1 MKNSLKYC
9 SVLLS
14 LFLLAYMNSC
24 VKEATKTAPVVVISD
39 PTNITNTS
47 AVLAGEVMQDGGSDV
62 TARGICWS
70 TSPHPTIEDSKTTEG
85 EGLGIFNSTLTGL
98 VSGQTYYVR
107 AYATNSAGTS
117 YSSEVS
123 FETLGT
129 P

>member
-1 MKNSLKYC
+1 MKNCLKFC
-9 SVLLS
+9 PVFLS
-14 LFLLAYMNSC
+14 LFLLPYMYSC
-24 VKEATKTAPVVVISD
+24 VKEATKMAPDVVLSD

-47 AVLAGEVMQDGGSDV
+47 ARLAGEVMQDGGSDV

-85 EGLGIFNSTLTGL
+85 DGLGIFNSTLTGL
-98 VSGQTYYVR
+98 LSGQTYYVR
-107 AYATNSAGTS
+107 AYATNSVGTS
-117 YSSEVS
+117 YSNEVS